1 VKYRS
6 INCLKSQVGDVP
18 RTFLRFESSQTVRN
32 AYLTHYPFSLL
43 ITAELDVQVASNLP
57 PGLLTSARRWIC
69 MGVLSTRKA
78 VTWMNSSA
86 ILTGRMNVVLT
97 WVVMLG
103 GNSR

>member
-1 VKYRS
+1 MHN
-6 INCLKSQVGDVP
+6 ILWLKFQKTNTFTASYAP

-32 AYLTHYPFSLL
+32 AYPIHYPFSLL

-78 VTWMNSSA
+78 VTWMNS
-86 ILTGRMNVVLT
+86 
-97 WVVMLG
+97 
-103 GNSR
+103 